1 MHKRA
6 ILIILLLSFL
16 TISSYPASA
25 QEENVR
31 IYIVQPGDSLS
42 SIATNFNISVDD
54 LITANNITDPNLL
67 TAGQQLVIPEIAR
80 INIGDTYRI
89 LIRRMQIPQDIFL
102 RMNHI
107 ISPSELYIGD
117 PLIIVQQNIPQLTGI
132 RTAKGESLLELAVK
146 QNTDIWTIAELN
158 SLQGSWDSLPNDTLF
173 APSGNSVQSSSGPRS
188 AFVSAKI
195 RDLPIKQGGTGV
207 VIVRTLPG
215 VILSGMLVDHPLH
228 FFPLDDG
235 TQVAF
240 QGVYAALTPGV
251 YPLQIEAKL
260 PDGTEQ
266 SIEQLVIIQSGNYPT
281 DPLLLVSSDTINPTT
296 NDTEMEKLIQITA
309 PTTST
314 RYWQSEFIS
323 PSPDFSDCHPS
334 FFGNLRNYI
343 GQGTNESYQSL
354 HAGLDFCGRVGSPI
368 TAAADGSVIFTGMLT
383 VRGNTTIIDHGW
395 GIYTVYCH
403 QSQIN
408 VNVGEQVKAGSLI
421 GLVGETGRV
430 TGPHLHFEVWANGIQ
445 VDPLDWLV
453 QAYP

>member
-1 MHKRA
+1 MFKKV
-6 ILIILLLSFL
+6 LLTILLLSAL
-16 TISSYPASA
+16 IISSHPVSA
-25 QEENVR
+25 QDENGR

-42 SIATNFNISVDD
+42 SIASNFNISVDD

-80 INIGDTYRI
+80 VNIGDTYRI

-102 RMNHI
+102 KMNHI
-107 ISPSELYIGD
+107 ISPNELYIGD
-117 PLIIVQQNIPQLTGI
+117 PMIIVQQNIPQLTGI
-132 RTAKGESLLELAVK
+132 RTTKGETLLELAVK
-146 QNTDIWTIAELN
+146 QNTDAWTIAELN
-158 SLQGSWDSLPNDTLF
+158 GLQGSWDSLPDDTLF
-173 APSGNSVQSSSGPRS
+173 SPSGNNTQTSSGLPS

-207 VIVRTLPG
+207 VIVKTLPG
-215 VILSGMLVDHPLH
+215 VTLSGMLVDRLLH

-240 QGVYAALTPGV
+240 QGVHAALTPGV
-251 YPLQIEAKL
+251 YPLQIEAIL
-260 PDGTEQ
+260 PDGTKQSLEQ
-266 SIEQLVIIQSGNYPT
+266 SVIVQSGNYPT
-281 DPLLLVSSDTINPTT
+281 DPLLLVSPDTIDPTT
-296 NDTEMEKLIQITA
+296 NDAEIEKLNQITA

-314 RYWQSEFIS
+314 RYWQGAFIT
-323 PSPDFSDCHPS
+323 PSPDFPDCHPS
-334 FFGNLRNYI
+334 FFGNQRNYL

-368 TAAADGSVIFTGMLT
+368 AAAADGSVIFTGMLT

-408 VNVGEQVKAGSLI
+408 VNVGDQVKAGSLI
-421 GLVGETGRV
+421 GQVGETGRV
-430 TGPHLHFEVWANGIQ
+430 TGPHLHWELWVNGVQ
-445 VDPLDWLV
+445 ADPLDWLN